1 MRWLLQF
8 RLPQTNDQRRKRANS
23 VALSALC
30 SPAGSYVFAS
40 DIAPGRL
47 ATAASLSTKTS
58 QTLAR
63 LLGANADSSSLSK
76 AAAHRASFD
85 DLDEAPKLSHQPHVH
100 VPPPHSRAPKRQ
112 DADETPHLSPL
123 RSTAEDFLLPGTVS
137 VPAHA
142 GAGAHGASSAPALQ
156 AADPRFDENRWDN
169 EFLGPL
175 LPLQVTCE

>member
-1 MRWLLQF
+1 
-8 RLPQTNDQRRKRANS
+8 
-23 VALSALC
+23 
-30 SPAGSYVFAS
+30 VFAS

-47 ATAASLSTKTS
+47 TTAASLSTKTS

-63 LLGANADSSSLSK
+63 LLGANADSSSQPK
-76 AAAHRASFD
+76 GAAHRASFD
-85 DLDEAPKLSHQPHVH
+85 DLDEAPKISHQPHVH

-112 DADETPHLSPL
+112 DAEETPHLSPL
-123 RSTAEDFLLPGTVS
+123 RSTAEDFLLPNTVS
-137 VPAHA
+137 AHA
-142 GAGAHGASSAPALQ
+142 GAGAHGASSAEQRAALPALH